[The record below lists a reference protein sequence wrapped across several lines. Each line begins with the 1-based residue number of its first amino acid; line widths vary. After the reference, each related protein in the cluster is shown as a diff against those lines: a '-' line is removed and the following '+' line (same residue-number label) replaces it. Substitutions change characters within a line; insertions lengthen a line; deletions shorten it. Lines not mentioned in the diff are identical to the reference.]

1 MPYIEPS
8 ERPPLDKIVEDMIR
22 ARVNADGTLNYILF
36 KFCLSTVKPSYAG
49 YRNFMGELA
58 ESAAEIRRRLLS
70 PYEDQKIR
78 ENGDVH
84 AEGSKR
90 ILAFGER
97 PESLE

>member
-8 ERPPLDKIVEDMIR
+8 ERPPLDKIVEDMVR
-22 ARVNADGTLNYILF
+22 ARVNADGNLNYILF
-36 KFCLSTVKPSYAG
+36 KFCLSTVKPSYKG
-49 YRNFMGELA
+49 YRNFIGELQ

-78 ENGDVH
+78 TNGDVVSDK
-84 AEGSKR
+84 GTR
-90 ILAFGER
+90 ILGFGER

>member
-1 MPYIEPS
+1 MPYIPKED
-8 ERPPLDKIVEDMIR
+8 RPPLDEIVR
-22 ARVNADGTLNYILF
+22 ALVQAEAGTSGRLNYVLF
-36 KFCLSTVKPSYAG
+36 KFCLSTVKPSYTG
-49 YRNFMGELA
+49 YRNFIGELA

-78 ENGDVH
+78 ENGEVH

-90 ILAFGER
+90 VLAFGER